1 VQSTVPTL
9 LPCLAAASTPGP
21 PRERVNLAAVDSLT
35 TTQGIVALAAA
46 AVAVVALVLA
56 IVLALK
62 LRSLRRAQ
70 AAVLG
75 GRGRDL
81 VAHAAEL
88 DAAFV
93 SLRDY
98 VEEALVRLLQQSQV
112 TEQRIDGCLAHRA
125 LVRYD
130 AYGEMSGAQSS
141 SFAMLDEHRSGI
153 VFSSIIHRDQARV
166 YVKEVR
172 EGRSTIEL
180 SPEEQ
185 QAIHAALAG
194 GQQANAA

>member
-1 VQSTVPTL
+1 
-9 LPCLAAASTPGP
+9 
-21 PRERVNLAAVDSLT
+21 VDDLT

-46 AVAVVALVLA
+46 GVALIALVLA
-56 IVLALK
+56 IVLAFK

-70 AAVLG
+70 SAVIG
-75 GRGRDL
+75 DNARDL
-81 VAHAAEL
+81 ITHSAEL
-88 DAAFV
+88 DAAFL
-93 SLRDY
+93 SLREY
-98 VEEALVRLLQQSQV
+98 VEDALSRLQQQAQA
-112 TEQRIDGCLAHRA
+112 TDHRIDGCIAYRA

-153 VFSSIIHRDQARV
+153 VFSSILHRDQARV

-172 EGRSTIEL
+172 EGQPTIEL

-185 QAIHAALAG
+185 QAVDTALAG
-194 GQQANAA
+194 A

>member
-1 VQSTVPTL
+1 
-9 LPCLAAASTPGP
+9 
-21 PRERVNLAAVDSLT
+21 VDSLT

-46 AVAVVALVLA
+46 AVALVALVLA
-56 IVLALK
+56 IVLAVK
-62 LRSLRRAQ
+62 LRSLRRGQ
-70 AAVLG
+70 ATILG
-75 GRGRDL
+75 DGARDL

-88 DAAFV
+88 DDAFM

-98 VEEALVRLLQQSQV
+98 VEEALARLLQQSQV
-112 TEQRIDGCLAHRA
+112 TEQRIDRCIAYSA

-153 VFSSIIHRDQARV
+153 VFSSILHRDQARV
-166 YVKEVR
+166 YVKEVH
-172 EGRSTIEL
+172 EGQSTIEL

-185 QAIHAALAG
+185 QAINAALAG
-194 GQQANAA
+194 GQQVDAA